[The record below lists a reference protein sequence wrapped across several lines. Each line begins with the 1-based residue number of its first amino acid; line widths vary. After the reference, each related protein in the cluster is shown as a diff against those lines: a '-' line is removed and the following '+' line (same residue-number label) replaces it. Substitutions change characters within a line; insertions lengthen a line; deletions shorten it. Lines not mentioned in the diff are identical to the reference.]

1 MGMTNEQF
9 DSYKTMLLRRLK
21 YAEEAIKTASNE
33 EKKLLL
39 ELIDDIEKELRKP

>member
-21 YAEEAIKTASNE
+21 HAEEAIKSAKKK

-39 ELIDDIEKELRKP
+39 EIIEDIEKELRKP